1 MDLENKSTSSN
12 LQTEHV
18 NGDDSPKRWAN
29 DVTDPEVVVH
39 VGEFGDAIP
48 AEGRREYTSQEFRL
62 NAQYVDSRDPTEVVG
77 RTSGTSSRR
86 DVLPE
91 KFGGKMP
98 WQDYRRHFEVCMD
111 LNGWSDLEA
120 GQYLATRLHGPALK
134 VLGSFASHERIT
146 YSKLASQLGQ
156 RFGPGENA
164 ENFLIELRMRRRHKD
179 ESLQELG
186 QAIRD
191 LTSLAY
197 PELSSDARERLAR
210 GHFSDAIEE
219 QEIRAGIFRAHPTT
233 LDGAIRAAL
242 ATESFM
248 KSERVRDR
256 FKPARQIRSMESK
269 VEPAPVD
276 EKTRREIQ
284 GLKSSLQQLT
294 TMIEKLAVTPKVGN
308 NNRVCYFCQEP
319 GHIMR
324 DCPNKN
330 RAQGNGN
337 RSSQWAMGR
346 PRPQQGPRT

>member
-1 MDLENKSTSSN
+1 MDLENKN
-12 LQTEHV
+12 VAVNPQAEHV
-18 NGDDSPKRWAN
+18 SGADSPKRWAN

-39 VGEFGDAIP
+39 VGGFGDSIP
-48 AEGRREYTSQEFRL
+48 EEGRQEYTSQEFRL
-62 NAQYVDSRDPTEVVG
+62 DAQYVDSRDPTEVVG
-77 RTSGTSSRR
+77 RTRRTSFRK

-98 WQDYRRHFEVCMD
+98 WLDYRRHFEVCMNF
-111 LNGWSDLEA
+111 NGWSDLEA

-134 VLGSFASHERIT
+134 VLGSLAPHERIT

-164 ENFLIELRMRRRHKD
+164 ENFLIELRMRRRRKD

-197 PELSSDARERLAR
+197 PELNSDARERLAR

-233 LDGAIRAAL
+233 LDEAIRAAL

-256 FKPARQIRSMESK
+256 FKPARQIRSMDNK
-269 VEPAPVD
+269 VEPVPVD

-284 GLKSSLQQLT
+284 ELKSSMQRLT
-294 TMIEKLAVTPKVGN
+294 TMMEKLTVNPKVGSN
-308 NNRVCYFCQEP
+308 NGVCYFCREP
-319 GHIMR
+319 GHVIR

-330 RAQGNGN
+330 RTQGNDN
-337 RSSQWAMGR
+337 RPSQWAMGR
-346 PRPQQGPRT
+346 PRPQQGPRA